1 MSFWQDALRAL
12 QQAALL
18 QYKVDQ
24 ALQTAEDARRH
35 SQDTRERLIQ
45 LETAFEMILSRSG
58 ARRLSEPQP
67 PG

>member
-24 ALQTAEDARRH
+24 ALWTAEGARQH

-58 ARRLSEPQP
+58 ARRLPE
-67 PG
+67 G